1 MYAPYKGS
9 GLRVCPTWNSG
20 IFWIELKEFKQK
32 QDFTL
37 PKTNIA
43 PEHRRFQKEISNL
56 TIHFQVRT
64 VSFRE
69 GRIYEIQQVFFFLWS
84 SLMTFFLRTVL
95 GWFICNKNEVRSD
108 MISRNKQKIHTRTGR
123 TFFFGTNFWHWVH
136 LWLHPMLV
144 FGLEPKG
151 FDFGAWSRGA
161 MSEMMSLDSSDGSN
175 ASHSVDV
182 VILLDGNQK
191 SGQLTSWG
199 W

>member
-1 MYAPYKGS
+1 MIVFQPSIFRCELLAS
-9 GLRVCPTWNSG
+9 GRVEYTKSS
-20 IFWIELKEFKQK
+20 I
-32 QDFTL
+32 
-37 PKTNIA
+37 
-43 PEHRRFQKEISNL
+43 
-56 TIHFQVRT
+56 
-64 VSFRE
+64 
-69 GRIYEIQQVFFFLWS
+69 FFFCGEVWWL
-84 SLMTFFLRTVL
+84 FFLRTVL

-108 MISRNKQKIHTRTGR
+108 MMSRNTQKIHKNWSHV
-123 TFFFGTNFWHWVH
+123 FF
-136 LWLHPMLV
+136 LHEFLTLGSCLASSHAGV
-144 FGLEPKG
+144 WAGCKG